1 MQKMGSLAFY
11 KIRAYERK
19 GGMLASSRI
28 PRSGTPRALL
38 SEDNHLVVAASGLRR
53 GIGSSSGA

>member
-1 MQKMGSLAFY
+1 MGSLAFY